1 MNRHGNA
8 LTYTSLS
15 YDPGP
20 CKRGEGALPPLPF
33 GRPGSSLDTVSN
45 MDQVFMDIHKYSEM
59 KNMLI
64 IDDSWNTEYHV
75 IMLCRR
81 NIATWPEYM
90 GIGRDA

>member
-1 MNRHGNA
+1 MG
-8 LTYTSLS
+8 
-15 YDPGP
+15 
-20 CKRGEGALPPLPF
+20 
-33 GRPGSSLDTVSN
+33 
-45 MDQVFMDIHKYSEM
+45 IHKYSEM